1 MSEPR
6 LQGKSHDIPK
16 RLIWAAWLKVKEN
29 GGAAGTDGVTI
40 EQFEDGLKDHLFKL
54 WNRMSSGSY
63 FPGPVRAVE
72 IPKKG
77 GTRVLGIPNVI
88 DRVAQTAAALALEP
102 NVEKVFHNDSYGYR
116 PGRSP
121 VDAVRVCRQR
131 CFQRDWVVDL
141 DVKAFFDSVSWDL
154 MLKAVARHTDQKW
167 VLLYVERWLQ
177 APMLMPDGTLAPRMK
192 GTPQGG
198 PISPLIA
205 NIFLH
210 YAFDMWMVRK
220 FPTIWFERFADDVV
234 AHCVTERQ
242 ARMVLDAIGRRLVEV
257 GLLMHPD
264 KTRIVYCKDSRRCLD
279 FDQVSFTFC
288 GYTFRPRKAYNN
300 VEKKAF
306 TGFLPAASLDKLT
319 EMSRKAAAWRLHR
332 RTNSTLDDLAREV
345 NPVLR
350 GWLNYFTVF
359 YSTAVMP
366 IGMRM
371 DRHLM
376 RWARWKYKRLAR
388 SEGRARAWLRGV
400 RKRSPTLFAHWQL
413 RYTT

>member
-6 LQGKSHDIPK
+6 LQGKSYDIPK
-16 RLIWAAWLKVKEN
+16 RLIWDAWVKVRSK
-29 GGAAGTDGVTI
+29 GGAAGADGVTI
-40 EQFEDGLKDHLFKL
+40 EQFEARLKDNLFKL
-54 WNRMSSGSY
+54 WNRMASGSY

-77 GTRVLGIPNVI
+77 GTRILGIPNVV
-88 DRVAQTAAALALEP
+88 DRVAQTAVAMLLEP

-121 VDAVRVCRQR
+121 EDAVRVCRRR
-131 CFQRDWVVDL
+131 CFKRDWVVDL
-141 DVKAFFDSVSWDL
+141 DVKAFFDSVPWDL

-167 VLLYVERWLQ
+167 VMLYVERWLK
-177 APMLMPDGTLAPRMK
+177 APMLMPDGTLAPRVK

-198 PISPLIA
+198 PISPMIA
-205 NIFLH
+205 NVFLH
-210 YAFDMWMVRK
+210 YGFDMWMVRE
-220 FPTIWFERFADDVV
+220 FPSVQFERFADDVV
-234 AHCVTERQ
+234 VHCATERQ
-242 ARMVLDAIGRRLVEV
+242 ARQVQDAIGRRLAGI

-264 KTRIVYCKDSRRCLD
+264 KTRIVYCKDSRRRWN
-279 FDQVSFTFC
+279 FEQVSFTYC
-288 GYTFRPRKAYNN
+288 GYTFRPRRAYNK
-300 VEKKAF
+300 VEGKAF
-306 TGFLPAASLDKLT
+306 TSFLPAVSPDKLT
-319 EMSRKAAAWRLHR
+319 DMSRKAVAWRLHR

-345 NPVLR
+345 SPVLR

-359 YSTAVMP
+359 YSTAVVP

-376 RWARWKYKRLAR
+376 RWARRKYKRLKG
-388 SEGRARAWLRGV
+388 SDGRARAWLRGV
-400 RKRSPTLFAHWQL
+400 RRRSPDLFAHWQL